1 MISPVYY
8 DQNQV
13 IPSSVLQLN
22 CIKCN
27 TIDNISVS
35 NSLDQYSLQNLV
47 GSFLCRQCLYKQNKP
62 NYNTNDIKFQN
73 KRGHK
78 NNNNLSIL
86 KEDFNQFKEY
96 SIDFNNKQFNKIL
109 KEVNLNSVNITALL
123 NFKDR
128 DKIRRRSDDLNLKLK
143 LLELKKVIGEM
154 IDNLKGSIEEKNN
167 FKINEKYIIFENKIK
182 EEKFEIDDKYNK
194 FENIINQIKEEQS
207 EMIDI
212 VNKKSEI
219 DDKYKTFENVINK
232 IEVEKS
238 EIIDTVNKKSKIV
251 SKQYEKSIKLINLL
265 GNRMRKTEDD
275 ILAVKDDINS
285 VNSKIDEN
293 KELLIFTSEEIIN
306 KSAINFKEFENE
318 LDSLST
324 EIKSQKFSSK
334 EIKEIKNLK
343 HHLILND
350 KEYRKVKQDLNNFNE
365 GIKFIYAFIILNII
379 SILSF
384 IIHTIVFYK
393 ID

>member
-62 NYNTNDIKFQN
+62 NYNTNHIQFQN

-96 SIDFNNKQFNKIL
+96 SIDFNSKQFDKIL

-167 FKINEKYIIFENKIK
+167 FKINEKYIIFENTIIKIK
-182 EEKFEIDDKYNK
+182 EKQTEI
-194 FENIINQIKEEQS
+194 
-207 EMIDI
+207 
-212 VNKKSEI
+212 V
-219 DDKYKTFENVINK
+219 
-232 IEVEKS
+232 
-238 EIIDTVNKKSKIV
+238 DTVNKKSKIV
-251 SKQYEKSIKLINLL
+251 SKHYEKSMKLINIL
-265 GNRMRKTEDD
+265 GNRMCNVESDIKLSIKQIEECKED
-275 ILAVKDDINS
+275 
-285 VNSKIDEN
+285 
-293 KELLIFTSEEIIN
+293 IIN
-306 KSAINFKEFENE
+306 TIEELNNESLTKFKEYENM
-318 LDSLST
+318 LDSLGN
-324 EIKSQKFSSK
+324 EIKSLKVGSK
-334 EIKEIKNLK
+334 EIKEMKNLK